1 MDMIRSTVVVTFLL
15 MVTLNL
21 AAAEVVYVNDILRV
35 GVRAEQVSGSNTVS
49 VVKTGEALE
58 VLDDSNSQQYKV
70 KTPAGRI
77 GWVSRTYVSEEK
89 PAFMRIDAI
98 QQELDKLKGESQVV
112 EEKFVQI
119 QELNLSL
126 EGEISKLS
134 AEKEQLQA
142 DLAQLRGAALIPE
155 EYQPVAW
162 SVATIVLLLLGYF
175 VGVFRV
181 HNQVRNRF
189 GGLDV

>member
-142 DLAQLRGAALIPE
+142 DLVQLRGAALIPE